1 MKLFWIALAG
11 ICIVA
16 AALLLASS
24 KPDAA
29 FVVATIGAL
38 CWFLNYR
45 IQLKEITRA
54 ADIERERDDSDEV

>member
-1 MKLFWIALAG
+1 MKLIWIALSV

-16 AALLLASS
+16 AALLLARGNL
-24 KPDAA
+24 DGA

-45 IQLKEITRA
+45 TQLKEITRA
-54 ADIERERDDSDEV
+54 ADLERERDDSDEV